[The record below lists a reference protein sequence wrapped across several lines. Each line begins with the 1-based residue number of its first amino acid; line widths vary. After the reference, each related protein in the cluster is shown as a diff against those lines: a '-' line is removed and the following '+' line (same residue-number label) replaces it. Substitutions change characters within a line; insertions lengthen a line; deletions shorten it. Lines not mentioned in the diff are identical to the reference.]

1 MKLYRTKFGVAI
13 DAPGGEVLIRHVIGV
28 GQNYAAHA
36 AEQGKAPP
44 TRPMLFTKNPMAVSL
59 PSEDIVIPR
68 ICANQ
73 EQVDFEA
80 ELGVVIGTAPGGG
93 FVRDVPLDS
102 ALACVL
108 GYVAANDVSARW
120 WQKD

>member
-59 PSEDIVIPR
+59 P
-68 ICANQ
+68 
-73 EQVDFEA
+73 
-80 ELGVVIGTAPGGG
+80 GTAFLTG
-93 FVRDVPLDS
+93 S
-102 ALACVL
+102 CLAVFCV
-108 GYVAANDVSARW
+108 
-120 WQKD
+120 